1 MTALD
6 RDGAS
11 RDAGPMPTS
20 FVELMAG
27 GAFPVTIEITTPRTP
42 KPAVLFR
49 RARLLEAC
57 TLTVNVIQRPDRQSS
72 LEAALALRAE
82 GLEPIWH
89 LATGGRTLA
98 GIAEDIERAREAGI
112 GHVLCLRGDHAAE
125 TPGPRVTEA
134 IGLIGELAPGM
145 AIGAALDQ
153 YHEDERARRLL
164 AAKLRAGAASIW
176 TQPVFEL
183 APLLQSAAFVKAER
197 PDAHVVAM
205 AMPLLTAESL
215 DAISER
221 LRIPEPAAL
230 RKRIEAGEGE
240 AWRAFEETLAALAES
255 SLVDAVAIMTYRA
268 DPPPGTGDR
277 IVEALRT
284 AGIAEG
290 AGAGTDR

>member
-6 RDGAS
+6 RDRAS

-20 FVELMAG
+20 FAEAMAG

-42 KPAVLFR
+42 KPAVLLR

-89 LATGGRTLA
+89 LATGGRTPTA
-98 GIAEDIERAREAGI
+98 IAADIERARQGGI

-125 TPGPRVTEA
+125 TPGPPVTEA

-153 YHEDERARRLL
+153 YHEDARARRLL
-164 AAKLRAGAASIW
+164 AAKLHAGAASIW
-176 TQPVFEL
+176 TQPVFEP
-183 APLLQSAAFVKAER
+183 APLLHSAAFVKAER
-197 PDAHVVAM
+197 PDAQVVAM

-230 RKRIEAGEGE
+230 RGRIEAGEE
-240 AWRAFEETLAALAES
+240 AAWGAFEETLAALAES
-255 SLVDAVAIMTYRA
+255 ALVDAVAIMTYRA

-277 IVEALRT
+277 IVAALRA

-290 AGAGTDR
+290 AGAASDR